1 MATKS
6 LDPMGPQVLLGVP
19 TRRQASVATA
29 EMGGLRRSED
39 TLELPAPGPLRR
51 ADAPASRLG
60 APAPAPCSTKPL
72 LRAGLAAGGKLVSA
86 MGAAGFVRAHYSG
99 SVGDQAAGGALL
111 GAGLTASL
119 AAAWWF
125 GRDAHAVWPQAA
137 WRLKGISV
145 SAALLLATGSALH
158 QLGVSRDDARLAWA
172 ACLPILA
179 GYAAVWYALPRFFA
193 CSERRH
199 GLAFAQHRTQAQA
212 GLEAVGLVVLASWP
226 STSAGSHV
234 PPFVGPAMVTVGF
247 TPLVMSMAMT
257 RSDRLRPQ
265 LAPPAAPLASAEQAG
280 SELQGVPLERC

>member
-6 LDPMGPQVLLGVP
+6 LDPVGPQALLGVP
-19 TRRQASVATA
+19 MPRQASVGTA
-29 EMGGLRRSED
+29 EMGGLRSSED
-39 TLELPAPGPLRR
+39 TLELPAARR
-51 ADAPASRLG
+51 PSHLAALASAPG
-60 APAPAPCSTKPL
+60 APAPGSKKPL

-99 SVGDQAAGGALL
+99 SAGDQAAGGALL

-145 SAALLLATGSALH
+145 SAALLLATGAALH
-158 QLGVSRDDARLAWA
+158 QLGVSRDDPRLAWA

-199 GLAFAQHRTQAQA
+199 GPAFARHRTQAQA
-212 GLEAVGLVVLASWP
+212 GLEAFGLVVLASWP
-226 STSAGSHV
+226 STSAGAHV

-247 TPLVMSMAMT
+247 TPLVMSMAMA
-257 RSDRLRPQ
+257 RSDRLRSQ
-265 LAPPAAPLASAEQAG
+265 LAPPAAALASAEQAG
-280 SELQGVPLERC
+280 LELQGVPLERC